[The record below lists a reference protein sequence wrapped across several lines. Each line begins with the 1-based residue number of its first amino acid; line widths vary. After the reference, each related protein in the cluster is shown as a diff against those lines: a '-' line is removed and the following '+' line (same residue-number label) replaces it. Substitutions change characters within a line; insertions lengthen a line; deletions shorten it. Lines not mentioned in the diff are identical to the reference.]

1 MGKISPYSKKSL
13 KNFKKVLVKYHKIW
27 YYKDT
32 KRGIKKIKTLIIE
45 RNGVN
50 YEKND

>member
-1 MGKISPYSKKSL
+1 MGKIAYNPKKNL

-32 KRGIKKIKTLIIE
+32 KRGIKKLKL
-45 RNGVN
+45 
-50 YEKND
+50 